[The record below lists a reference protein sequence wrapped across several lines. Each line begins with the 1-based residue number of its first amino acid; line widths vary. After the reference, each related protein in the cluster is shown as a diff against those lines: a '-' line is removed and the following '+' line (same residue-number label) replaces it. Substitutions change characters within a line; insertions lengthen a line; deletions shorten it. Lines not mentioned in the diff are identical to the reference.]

1 MKKGQDYIG
10 VTVSFFC
17 HDGEGNYVLQKRST
31 NCRDEHGR
39 WDCGG
44 GGIEFGDTI
53 EQTLKKEISEE
64 YGVDV
69 KDFEFLGVRDVHRE
83 HEGIQT
89 HWVSIDYRVQVD
101 RAKVHNDEPHK
112 FEEIGWF
119 KLDALP
125 EPLHSVLPL
134 ALKEYRDKL
143 T

>member
-44 GGIEFGDTI
+44 GGIELGDTI
-53 EQTLKKEISEE
+53 EQTLKKEIGEE
-64 YGVDV
+64 YGAEVTDY
-69 KDFEFLGVRDVHRE
+69 EFLGVRDVHRE
-83 HEGIQT
+83 QDGVKT
-89 HWVSIDYRVQVD
+89 HWVSIDYRVQLD
-101 RAKVHNDEPHK
+101 RTKVHNAEPHK

-119 KLDALP
+119 SLDALP
-125 EPLHSVLPL
+125 EPLHSALPL
-134 ALKEYRDKL
+134 ALEDYREKL

>member
-44 GGIEFGDTI
+44 GGIELGDTI

-64 YGVDV
+64 YGVEVTDY
-69 KDFEFLGVRDVHRE
+69 EFLGVRDVHRE
-83 HEGIQT
+83 QKGAKT
-89 HWVSIDYRVQVD
+89 HWVSIDYRVQLD
-101 RAKVHNDEPHK
+101 RTKVRNGEPHK

-119 KLDALP
+119 SLDALP
-125 EPLHSVLPL
+125 EPLHSALPL
-134 ALKEYRDKL
+134 ALEDYREKL